1 MTDNRILFSRRAFA
15 ASGLV
20 AGFALAGG
28 PVRADAIVTDA
39 AGLVAGEV
47 SIPVIDGVVPA
58 YRAKPK
64 GVAKAPLIVVV
75 QEIFGVHAF
84 IRDVCRRFAK
94 LGYYAIAPSL
104 YARQG
109 DPARYGAGEVT
120 QLVAGIVSKVP
131 DAQVMD
137 DLDATAAFAGRDGGD
152 LARAGITGFCWGGR
166 IVWLYCAHTA
176 QMRAGVAF
184 YGPLTG
190 EKTALKPVHPL
201 DIAAQLKAP
210 VLGNYGGQD
219 KGIALGDVALM
230 RVALAAAGKSE
241 SRIDVYANAQH
252 GFFADYRPS
261 YDAVDAARAWE
272 NTLVFLRS
280 HEVG

>member
-1 MTDNRILFSRRAFA
+1 MADDRMLFSRRAFA

-39 AGLVAGEV
+39 TGLVAGEV
-47 SIPVIDGVVPA
+47 SIAVVDGVVPG

-64 GVAKAPLIVVV
+64 GGTKAPIILVV

-109 DPARYGAGEVT
+109 DPARYGAGQT
-120 QLVAGIVSKVP
+120 AQLVADIVSRVP

-219 KGIALGDVALM
+219 KGIALGDVQAM
-230 RVALAAAGKSE
+230 RDALAAAGKGE
-241 SRIDVYANAQH
+241 SRIDVYDAAQH

-261 YDAVDAARAWE
+261 YDAAAAARAWAK
-272 NTLVFLRS
+272 TLAFFREHGV
-280 HEVG
+280 

>member
-1 MTDNRILFSRRAFA
+1 MTDERIVLTRRAFA
-15 ASGLV
+15 SSLA

-28 PVRADAIVTDA
+28 PVRADAILTDTN
-39 AGLVAGEV
+39 GLEAGEV
-47 SIPVIDGVVPA
+47 SVPVSDGAVPA

-64 GVAKAPLIVVV
+64 GAVNAPLILVV
-75 QEIFGVHAF
+75 QEIFGVHEF

-109 DPARYGAGEVT
+109 DPSRYGAGET
-120 QLVAGIVSKVP
+120 AQLVAEIVSHVP
-131 DAQVMD
+131 DAQVMG
-137 DLDATAAFAGRDGGD
+137 DLDATFAFAGKDGGD

-166 IVWLYCAHTA
+166 IVWLYCAHSA

-184 YGPLTG
+184 YGPLAG
-190 EKTALKPVHPL
+190 EKNALKPVHPL
-201 DIAAQLKAP
+201 DIAATLKAP

-219 KGIALGDVALM
+219 KGIAFSDVDAM
-230 RVALAAAGKSE
+230 RKALAAAGKSD

-261 YDAVDAARAWE
+261 YDAVDAAKAWE
-272 NTLVFLRS
+272 STLAFFRE
-280 HEVG
+280 HGVG